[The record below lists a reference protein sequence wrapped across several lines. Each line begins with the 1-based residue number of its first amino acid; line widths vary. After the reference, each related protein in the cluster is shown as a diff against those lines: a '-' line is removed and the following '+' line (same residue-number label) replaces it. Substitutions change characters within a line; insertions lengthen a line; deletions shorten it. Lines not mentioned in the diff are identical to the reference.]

1 MKKKQVDLAKE
12 LDKMGKA
19 LIEGFTKGLEK
30 ETDTSINNQNPF
42 ANMFTEIKN
51 EQLEETYQ
59 NYKTLAE
66 MMFQMKRALVDAG
79 FSEDQALEI
88 VIADY
93 LDNKHTAMNEGK

>member
-19 LIEGFTKGLEK
+19 LIEGFAKGIE
-30 ETDTSINNQNPF
+30 EARNEQSPF
-42 ANMFTEIKN
+42 DNMFSEIKN
-51 EQLEETYQ
+51 EQLEGLYQ
-59 NYKTLAE
+59 NYKNIAE
-66 MMFQMKRALVDAG
+66 PMLEMKRAFVDSG
-79 FSEDQALEI
+79 FSEEQALEI